1 MHRMQQPAQ
10 SAIRP
15 AHVHSPP
22 FSNLQPHAYVLSPT
36 GQPIPIYS
44 AAAFSAPAAIGGTA
58 SSLAAPT
65 SAATPARANTLP
77 VHAQPL
83 RFAHSV
89 PYSAPYVN
97 STVEVT
103 YPNRKVSGEGA
114 ADGTFPDGTREE
126 LMHTCRS
133 CYSRV
138 DFSPFDRLAIANVP
152 PPSSFTSPI
161 ELVRH
166 LERRRSRRGR
176 HPQPRSRFDLF
187 ADQEP
192 HLVELARGA
201 GPTRP
206 VHESRSD
213 RVESS
218 SRRIGASSTEDG
230 CASFGFRHSALFF
243 RLAAAARDSGSR

>member
-1 MHRMQQPAQ
+1 MQQPTQ

-58 SSLAAPT
+58 SPMAAPT

-83 RFAHSV
+83 RFEHSV

-126 LMHTCRS
+126 LMLTCRS
-133 CYSRV
+133 CYFRV
-138 DFSPFDRLAIANVP
+138 DFSPFHRLAIANVP

-166 LERRRSRRGR
+166 LERSRSRRRRR
-176 HPQPRSRFDLF
+176 HPQPRRRFDLF
-187 ADQEP
+187 ANQEP

-206 VHESRSD
+206 VHESGSD

-218 SRRIGASSTEDG
+218 SRRIGASSAQDG
-230 CASFGFRHSALFF
+230 RSSFGFGHSALFF
-243 RLAAAARDSGSR
+243 RIAAAARDFGAR